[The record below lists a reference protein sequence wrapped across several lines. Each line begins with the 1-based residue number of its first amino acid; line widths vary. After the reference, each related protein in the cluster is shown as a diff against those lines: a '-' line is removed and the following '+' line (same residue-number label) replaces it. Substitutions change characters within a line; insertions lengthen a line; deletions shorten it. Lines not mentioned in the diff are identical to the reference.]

1 MDYCKRMT
9 FGDGFFLAPLAV
21 VSLRQIKYIA
31 ECAFAK
37 VEKNLSGFE
46 FNAKSNPRQLIENS
60 KFAKYRIR

>member
-1 MDYCKRMT
+1 MDYCKRIT

-46 FNAKSNPRQLIENS
+46 FNAKSNPRQLI
-60 KFAKYRIR
+60 